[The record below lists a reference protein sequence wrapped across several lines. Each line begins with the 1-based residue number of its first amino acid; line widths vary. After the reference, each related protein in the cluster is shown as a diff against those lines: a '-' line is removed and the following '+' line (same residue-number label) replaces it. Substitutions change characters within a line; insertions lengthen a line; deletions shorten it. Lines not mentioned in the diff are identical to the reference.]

1 MSQEI
6 EIVLKTKS
14 EIDQQDIKNLEDV
27 LLESDIVD
35 NAEIMFKE
43 IEQEQE
49 IKRMQALQSQQ
60 DIIQNANEAIGI
72 TNSFIE
78 MISRVHKNIETI
90 SKPFRI
96 VLERVSNQLTFID
109 AIIEYKKTKDGLKV
123 SLKIGATII
132 ADRIFQV
139 GVTASIG
146 IAIIAFL
153 ALVIASIKIVG
164 AIIVGIVVF
173 AVGIG
178 TFWWIAKQAENLI
191 NNVGGYIID
200 YIREFDIP
208 LTEEEV
214 RQMSVAHCHKTF
226 ETRNQQKFLRYGF
239 NNSQQKQV
247 FMNRINI
254 THRLYPNHRI
264 LSNKAIIPTGFY
276 STWKNLTP
284 EQLNELAQT
293 LEQLKKGI
301 NND

>member
-1 MSQEI
+1 MSEEVEI
-6 EIVLKTKS
+6 TWKTES
-14 EIDQQDIKNLEDV
+14 EIDQQDVKNLEDV
-27 LLESDIVD
+27 LLKADIAD

-43 IEQEQE
+43 MEQEKE
-49 IKRMQALQSQQ
+49 AKRIQALQSQQ
-60 DIIQNANEAIGI
+60 DIIQNANEVIGV
-72 TNSFIE
+72 TNNLIE
-78 MISRVHKNIETI
+78 TTSKIHKNIETI

-123 SLKIGATII
+123 GLKIGATIV

-139 GVTASIG
+139 GVVVSIG
-146 IAIIAFL
+146 IAIVAFL
-153 ALVIASIKIVG
+153 AMVIASIKIIG
-164 AIIVGIVVF
+164 AIIVGIVVLV
-173 AVGIG
+173 VGIG
-178 TFWWIAKQAENLI
+178 TFWWIAKQVENLI

-200 YIREFDIP
+200 YIREFDMP

-226 ETRNQQKFLRYGF
+226 ERKNQQRFLQYGF

-247 FMNRINI
+247 FMNHINI
-254 THRLYPNHRI
+254 TDRLYPNHRI
-264 LSNKAIIPTGFY
+264 LPDKAIIPTGFY

-284 EQLNELAQT
+284 EQLEELAQT
-293 LEQLKKGI
+293 LDQFKQGT